1 LSVVTTNGTQ
11 LIRLIVN
18 GGAGNDALFGSPGD
32 DTFVW
37 NPGDGSDT
45 IDGEGGDDTLTF
57 NGSDQAEKF
66 DISDSGNGA
75 PFHNVRL
82 TRDLGGVV
90 MDLHGVETIN
100 LNARGGAD
108 TVTVNDLTATDIFA
122 VNLDLTGPAGTGD
135 GQADAV
141 ILNGTN
147 DDDIG
152 QIRSTGTRITST
164 GTRITPNV
172 SLFPVV
178 NIVGAEATNDTL
190 TVNALGGNDT
200 VDAS

>member
-45 IDGEGGDDTLTF
+45 IDGEGGNDTLTF
-57 NGSDQAEKF
+57 NGSDLAEKF

-82 TRDLGGVV
+82 TRDLGGGL
-90 MDLHGVETIN
+90 MDPHRGQMIN
-100 LNARGGAD
+100 LNAPGRPD
-108 TVTVNDLTATDIFA
+108 TITVHEPTATHALSPHPD
-122 VNLDLTGPAGTGD
+122 P
-135 GQADAV
+135 
-141 ILNGTN
+141 
-147 DDDIG
+147 
-152 QIRSTGTRITST
+152 TRPP
-164 GTRITPNV
+164 RP
-172 SLFPVV
+172 
-178 NIVGAEATNDTL
+178 
-190 TVNALGGNDT
+190 
-200 VDAS
+200 